1 MAHWVSDS
9 DGSDNFEWD
18 SDGNGE
24 EPANFNAAGAGSS
37 ALRSTNTDAPGPSTR
52 VANGNGKAGP
62 SASLVQKYM
71 DMGFTEEIV
80 RKAMKDNG
88 DNGADSLVELL
99 LTYQELGNDLK
110 VDNGFASGCAPQ
122 TVDDS
127 DDDDILEN
135 WDDEDADGGRS
146 TRVANSIDDSEDEDF
161 LNEMSQK
168 DKKVD
173 SLVKMGFPEDEA
185 ALAITRC
192 GQDASISVLVDSIYA
207 SQTAGDGYCGNLSDY
222 EGNSN
227 GGRNKGRFMDG
238 NKKKRKRYGGQAQGN
253 RGPLD
258 GSCEEPMPLPNP
270 MVGFN
275 LPDHWTRPVDRS
287 LPTQAIGPPY
297 FYYENVALAPKG
309 VWTTIS
315 RFLYD
320 IQPEFVDSKYF
331 CAAAR
336 KRGYIH
342 NLPLERRSPLLPLP
356 PKTIFEAFPRTKRW
370 WPSWDPRRQFNC
382 LQTCTSSAKLLERIR
397 VTLANSSDPPPP
409 LVQKFVLE
417 ECRKWN
423 LAWVGLNKVAPL
435 EPDEME
441 FLLGFPKDHTR
452 GISRTERYRSLGNS
466 FQVDTVAYH
475 LSVLKDRYPQGMN
488 VLSLFTGIGGAE
500 VALHRLGIRMNTVIS
515 VEKSEV
521 NRTILKSWWDQTQTG
536 TLIEIN
542 DVQTLTADRIE
553 AYIRRI
559 GGFDLV
565 IGGSP
570 CNNLAGSNRHHRDG
584 LEGEHSSLFYHYF
597 RILDSVKS
605 IMERL

>member
-1 MAHWVSDS
+1 MAHCVGDS

-18 SDGNGE
+18 SDGDGE
-24 EPANFNAAGAGSS
+24 EAASFNAAGASSS
-37 ALRSTNTDAPGPSTR
+37 AMASTNADAPGPSTR

-62 SASLVQKYM
+62 SASLVHKYM
-71 DMGFTEEIV
+71 DMGFPEEIV
-80 RKAMKDNG
+80 LKAMKDNG

-110 VDNGFASGCAPQ
+110 VDNGFASGCVPQ
-122 TVDDS
+122 NVDDS

-135 WDDEDADGGRS
+135 WDDEDAGGRS
-146 TRVANSIDDSEDEDF
+146 TGVANSVDDSGDEDF
-161 LNEMSQK
+161 LHEMSQT
-168 DKKVD
+168 DEKVY

-185 ALAITRC
+185 ALAVTRC

-207 SQTAGDGYCGNLSDY
+207 SQTAGDVYCGNLSDY
-222 EGNSN
+222 EDNSY
-227 GGRNKGRFMDG
+227 GGRNKGRFMDA
-238 NKKKRKRYGGQAQGN
+238 NKKRRKRYEGQAHGS

-258 GSCEEPMPLPNP
+258 GSSDEPMPLPHP
-270 MVGFN
+270 MVGFS
-275 LPDHWTRPVDRS
+275 LPHQCTRPVDRS
-287 LPTQAIGPPY
+287 LPSQAMGPPY

-342 NLPLERRSPLLPLP
+342 NLPLENRSPLLPIP
-356 PKTIFEAFPRTKRW
+356 PKKISEAFPHTKRW

-382 LQTCTSSAKLLERIR
+382 LQTCVSSAKLLERIR
-397 VTLANSSDPPPP
+397 VALTNSSDPPPP
-409 LVQKFVLE
+409 RVQKFVLE

-452 GISRTERYRSLGNS
+452 GISRRERYRSLGNS

-475 LSVLKDRYPQGMN
+475 LSVLKDMYPQGMN
-488 VLSLFTGIGGAE
+488 VLSLFSGIGGAE
-500 VALHRLGIRMNTVIS
+500 VALHRLGIRMKTVIS

-536 TLIEIN
+536 LLIEIC
-542 DVQTLTADRIE
+542 DVQTLTSERIE
-553 AYIRRI
+553 AYVRRI

-570 CNNLAGSNRHHRDG
+570 CNNLTGSNRYHRDG
-584 LEGEHSSLFYHYF
+584 LEGEHSSLFYHYV

>member
-1 MAHWVSDS
+1 MAHWVSES
-9 DGSDNFEWD
+9 DGSDSFEWD

-24 EPANFNAAGAGSS
+24 EAASFNAAGASSS
-37 ALRSTNTDAPGPSTR
+37 AMTSTNTDAPGPSTR

-62 SASLVQKYM
+62 SAALVQKYM

-80 RKAMKDNG
+80 LKAMKDNG

-110 VDNGFASGCAPQ
+110 VDDGFASGCVPQ

-135 WDDEDADGGRS
+135 WDDEDAGGRS
-146 TRVANSIDDSEDEDF
+146 TRVANSFDDSGDEDF
-161 LNEMSQK
+161 LHEISQT
-168 DKKVD
+168 DEKVD

-185 ALAITRC
+185 GLAITRC

-222 EGNSN
+222 EDSSY
-227 GGRNKGRFMDG
+227 GGRNKGR
-238 NKKKRKRYGGQAQGN
+238 
-253 RGPLD
+253 
-258 GSCEEPMPLPNP
+258 
-270 MVGFN
+270 
-275 LPDHWTRPVDRS
+275 PVDIS
-287 LPTQAIGPPY
+287 LPSQAMGPPY

-320 IQPEFVDSKYF
+320 IQPEFVDLKYF

-342 NLPLERRSPLLPLP
+342 NLPLENRLPLLPIP
-356 PKTIFEAFPRTKRW
+356 PKTISEAFPHTRRW

-382 LQTCTSSAKLLERIR
+382 LQTCVSSAKLLERIR
-397 VTLANSSDPPPP
+397 VALTNSSDPPPP
-409 LVQKFVLE
+409 RVQKFVLE

-441 FLLGFPKDHTR
+441 FLLGFRKDHTR

-475 LSVLKDRYPQGMN
+475 LSVLKDMYPQGMN
-488 VLSLFTGIGGAE
+488 VLSLFSGIGGAE
-500 VALHRLGIRMNTVIS
+500 VALHRLGIRMKTVIS

-536 TLIEIN
+536 LLIEIS
-542 DVQTLTADRIE
+542 DVQTLTSERIE
-553 AYIRRI
+553 AYVRRI
-559 GGFDLV
+559 GGSDLV

-584 LEGEHSSLFYHYF
+584 LEGEHSSLFYHYV

>member
-1 MAHWVSDS
+1 MVHWVSDNEDS
-9 DGSDNFEWD
+9 DKFEWD
-18 SDGNGE
+18 SDDDDE
-24 EPANFNAAGAGSS
+24 EVGFNAAGAGSS
-37 ALRSTNTDAPGPSTR
+37 ALASRNIDVPGPSTR
-52 VANGNGKAGP
+52 VANGYGKAGP
-62 SASLVQKYM
+62 SASSVQEYVA
-71 DMGFTEEIV
+71 MGFPEEMV
-80 RKAMKDNG
+80 LKAMKDNG
-88 DNGADSLVELL
+88 DDGVESLVELL
-99 LTYQELGNDLK
+99 LTYKAIGNDPS
-110 VDNGFASGCAPQ
+110 VNNGSTSGCAPQ
-122 TVDDS
+122 AAEDS
-127 DDDDILEN
+127 DDDILEN
-135 WDDEDADGGRS
+135 WDTDDAGERNKGPAFDESG
-146 TRVANSIDDSEDEDF
+146 DEDF
-161 LNEMSQK
+161 LHEMSRK
-168 DKKVD
+168 DEKVE

-185 ALAITRC
+185 AMAVTRC
-192 GQDASISVLVDSIYA
+192 GQDASIDVLFDSIYA
-207 SQTAGDGYCGNLSDY
+207 SQTAGDGYY
-222 EGNSN
+222 GNSSDHEDN
-227 GGRNKGRFMDG
+227 SYGGRKKGRPG
-238 NKKKRKRYGGQAQGN
+238 NTRKRKRFGDEAQGS
-253 RGPLD
+253 RGSLD
-258 GSCEEPMPLPNP
+258 GINDEPMPLPNP
-270 MVGFN
+270 MIGFN
-275 LPDHWTRPVDRS
+275 LPNGPTSVYRS
-287 LPTQAIGPPY
+287 LPGQAIGPPY

-320 IQPEFVDSKYF
+320 IQPEFVDSKFF

-342 NLPLERRSPLLPLP
+342 NLPLVNRSALRPIP
-356 PKTIFEAFPRTKRW
+356 PKTIFEAFPRTKKW

-382 LQTCTSSAKLLERIR
+382 LQTCVASAKLLERIR
-397 VTLANSSDPPPP
+397 LALTNSEDPPPQR
-409 LVQKFVLE
+409 VQKYVLE

-475 LSVLKDRYPQGMN
+475 LSVLRDMFPHGMN
-488 VLSLFTGIGGAE
+488 VLSLFSGIGGAE
-500 VALHRLGIRMNTVIS
+500 VALHRLGIRMNNVIS

-536 TLIEIN
+536 TLIEIT
-542 DVQTLTADRIE
+542 DVQTLTSEKIE
-553 AYIRRI
+553 SYIRRI

-584 LEGEHSSLFYHYF
+584 LEGEHSALFYHYF

>member
-1 MAHWVSDS
+1 
-9 DGSDNFEWD
+9 
-18 SDGNGE
+18 
-24 EPANFNAAGAGSS
+24 
-37 ALRSTNTDAPGPSTR
+37 
-52 VANGNGKAGP
+52 
-62 SASLVQKYM
+62 
-71 DMGFTEEIV
+71 
-80 RKAMKDNG
+80 
-88 DNGADSLVELL
+88 
-99 LTYQELGNDLK
+99 
-110 VDNGFASGCAPQ
+110 
-122 TVDDS
+122 
-127 DDDDILEN
+127 
-135 WDDEDADGGRS
+135 
-146 TRVANSIDDSEDEDF
+146 
-161 LNEMSQK
+161 MSQK

-192 GQDASISVLVDSIYA
+192 GDASISVLVDSIYA

-500 VALHRLGIRMNTVIS
+500 VALHRLGIRMNTVVS